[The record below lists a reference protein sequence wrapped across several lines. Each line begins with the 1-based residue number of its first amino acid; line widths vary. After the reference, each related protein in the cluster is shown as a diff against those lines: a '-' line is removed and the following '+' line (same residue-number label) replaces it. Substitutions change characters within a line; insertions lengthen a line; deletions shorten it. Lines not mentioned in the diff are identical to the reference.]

1 MSNFSKIIILISFI
15 ILSIFGFMIKLPRVF
30 HHYDKE
36 LHALFYFC
44 TMFAFTLV
52 YPKKWLIIAVSLF
65 SFGILIE
72 YAQELSNSFSIRLTG
87 KKIHGK
93 FDIQD
98 IKYNSIGISF
108 GILLFLITSV
118 FYKSK

>member
-1 MSNFSKIIILISFI
+1 MSNFSKIIISISFL
-15 ILSIFGFMIKLPRVF
+15 ILSLVGFMIKLPRVF

-36 LHALFYFC
+36 LHALFYFS
-44 TMFAFTLV
+44 TMFFFTLM
-52 YPKKWLIIAVSLF
+52 YPKKWFITAIFLF

-72 YAQELSNSFSIRLTG
+72 YAQELSNSFSIRFTG

-108 GILLFLITSV
+108 GILLFLITNA
-118 FYKSK
+118 FYKPK